1 MKIIDIICSAGKTG
15 FYFDDQRAIKA
26 GAGHDGFDYVG
37 EPITEGFKRIRQ
49 AGESISVMFILED
62 GQVAQVFKD
71 KLGDDINNE
80 DWQEH
85 IVILT
90 KFWCMIG
97 LQDTEYQGN
106 PMRAHFDLPLSREK
120 FGEWMVMF
128 FQVIDTLYEPEL
140 GIMFKRRAENIAS
153 NFMRNLQ
160 L

>member
-1 MKIIDIICSAGKTG
+1 MTFNTKHNTITKENINEMVITFYTKILK
-15 FYFDDQRAIKA
+15 
-26 GAGHDGFDYVG
+26 
-37 EPITEGFKRIRQ
+37 
-49 AGESISVMFILED
+49 ED

-80 DWQEH
+80 EWQEH

-128 FQVIDTLYEPEL
+128 FQVIDTLYEPQL
-140 GIMFKRRAENIAS
+140 GIIFKSRAENIAS

>member
-1 MKIIDIICSAGKTG
+1 MTFSKKHNTITKENINEMVKAFYSKILK
-15 FYFDDQRAIKA
+15 
-26 GAGHDGFDYVG
+26 
-37 EPITEGFKRIRQ
+37 
-49 AGESISVMFILED
+49 ED
-62 GQVAQVFKD
+62 GEVAQVFKS

-80 DWQEH
+80 EWQEH

-106 PMRAHFDLPLSREK
+106 PLRAHFDLPLSREK
-120 FGEWMVMF
+120 FGEWLVMF
-128 FQVIDTLYEPEL
+128 FQVIDTLYEPEQGML
-140 GIMFKRRAENIAS
+140 FKTRAENIAS

>member
-1 MKIIDIICSAGKTG
+1 MTFSTKHNTITKENINEMVITLYTKILK
-15 FYFDDQRAIKA
+15 
-26 GAGHDGFDYVG
+26 
-37 EPITEGFKRIRQ
+37 
-49 AGESISVMFILED
+49 ED
-62 GQVAQVFKD
+62 GEVAKVFKD
-71 KLGDDINNE
+71 KLGDDINN
-80 DWQEH
+80 DHWQEH

-140 GIMFKRRAENIAS
+140 GIIFKTRAENIAS